1 MSVTSAIKDS
11 SNIHRVK
18 TVASDVFE
26 MLIDNLKKTDV
37 KSVAVDQSTDTTDN
51 AQLCRV
57 FHGLL
62 PLAGHTTG
70 EIMFEKISA
79 FSRTEVWI

>member
-26 MLIDNLKKTDV
+26 MLIDNLQKTDV
-37 KSVAVDQSTDTTDN
+37 KSEAVGESTDTADN
-51 AQLCRV
+51 AQL
-57 FHGLL
+57 
-62 PLAGHTTG
+62 
-70 EIMFEKISA
+70 
-79 FSRTEVWI
+79 